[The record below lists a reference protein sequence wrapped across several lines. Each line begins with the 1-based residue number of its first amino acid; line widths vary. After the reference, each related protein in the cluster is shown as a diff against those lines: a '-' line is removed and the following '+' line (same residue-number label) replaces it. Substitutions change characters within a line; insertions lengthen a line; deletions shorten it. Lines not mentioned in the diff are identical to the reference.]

1 MKAFR
6 FQLDS
11 VLTLRS
17 WEEERARSA
26 YGLALQQDR
35 RFADQLR
42 AVEGRIE
49 QDTNVMRQ
57 SAAIAAPAGD
67 RASRWRHLL
76 LLERERSDT
85 AQKLLTARRFREQKM
100 KLLIDAHRRV
110 KILDTLKTRQ
120 KQAHAAEARRREE
133 RELDDLVSARF
144 QPDL

>member
-1 MKAFR
+1 MKAFHFR
-6 FQLDS
+6 LDS

-17 WEEERARSA
+17 WEEERARTA
-26 YGLALQQDR
+26 YGLALQQER
-35 RFADQLR
+35 KFIDQLR

-57 SAAIAAPAGD
+57 SVEIAVPAGE

-76 LLERERSDT
+76 MLERERSDT
-85 AQKLLTARRFREQKM
+85 AQKLVTARRFREQKM

-110 KILDTLKTRQ
+110 KIIDTLKAHQ
-120 KQAHAAEARRREE
+120 KQAHEAEARRHEE
-133 RELDDLVSARF
+133 REIEDLVSARF